1 MLPTAGLFLPET
13 LHRAEFPTTAP
24 TGTEGTKLKYFQ
36 RKHVRPKQDRKE
48 SEGRSSITAPDET
61 RNGPSTDFPAIST
74 AYSFADHVLSSEK
87 ASPDLLTFANIIRL
101 VRIDT
106 EEANRL
112 YISSVVANFLD
123 SFPAK
128 RIWIESSLQEVQCA
142 LNDIGKDMD
151 VARGQEED
159 NSIAS
164 FKRKIDWGLKNQ
176 KRLLKKQQQL
186 STCHSQL
193 TGAIY
198 VMQTAELCGKPG
210 TITQD
215 PIFEAP
221 ARPWVPH
228 NEMNAQR
235 GPYSRKNYRTSQANL
250 SASNLTLSS
259 EAQWDD
265 AETTSVNSLP
275 VELAGSTPDDLNFT
289 GRHNSQDFLIAQV
302 SREFIFESPSLL
314 RRPRARSDY
323 YRSTVNRNKL
333 SRASIDILPP
343 SSTVEDTTLE
353 RNDLAGYV
361 MPNNVNTEMP
371 DREWTASPNSSVPSI
386 SLTSSPVIDHTL
398 PAVPETTPSIDE
410 GFVVTPT
417 SAVEGYTTPQLV
429 QSQDPSNKADHSAHQ
444 QDITLGISATE
455 TQDDIFSR
463 RGSSDTP
470 KRSTSSLSYHS
481 LSADTPRSPSSFTN
495 FTLPDNEPVRRPS
508 SQRPSQRISKRR
520 SHISSKPPTT
530 IGNTE
535 GGRSQ
540 GATPTLTPDTTATM
554 NTNDVSRFIAV
565 QPTDTPQE
573 LENDDIV
580 LSVLQERLSCQLQ
593 VKIMAENLMRAA
605 TTELTT
611 SPSTTAITEPAQGS
625 ATDSTIPPTSEQP
638 RPLVAES
645 QSSPSV
651 NDTAQDPT
659 PVAELPASI
668 PRKRLPDPTPIAA
681 KINASSAPSI
691 KSEEGGEKKPMTAMA
706 KRRAAHARRM
716 HIAFGGGKGL

>member
-265 AETTSVNSLP
+265 AE
-275 VELAGSTPDDLNFT
+275 
-289 GRHNSQDFLIAQV
+289 
-302 SREFIFESPSLL
+302 
-314 RRPRARSDY
+314 
-323 YRSTVNRNKL
+323 K
-333 SRASIDILPP
+333 
-343 SSTVEDTTLE
+343 
-353 RNDLAGYV
+353 
-361 MPNNVNTEMP
+361 MP

-520 SHISSKPPTT
+520 SHISSSRSLISAPSPTIATIVEPPTT